1 MNALEY
7 SDISLI
13 PNYSELATRSY
24 ADTSVEFGGRRFAL
38 PVIPANMV
46 TTIGDEWVDYLA
58 KNNYFYIMH
67 RFGDSSVRNHMF
79 TRDVCRGLPY
89 ASCSVGVGNESQ
101 EWLELLS
108 RERKPDYVTIDVA
121 HGHHL
126 LVKQMIKFVR
136 KTCPK
141 AFIIAGNIATVQAA
155 ENLTEWGADAI
166 KCGIGPGKVCT
177 SFLET
182 GFHTPMFSTLLEVC
196 KSSPLPVIAD
206 GGIRHN
212 GDIAKALVA
221 GATMV
226 MAGSIFANCSDSPA
240 PINKHGKKEY
250 WGSASFA
257 QKGERNHVEGTKIE
271 MELNPLTLVEK
282 LKEIKQSLQSAISY
296 AGGSDL
302 SAFNSVKWTAA
313 TASN

>member
-1 MNALEY
+1 MKLQ
-7 SDISLI
+7 LI
-13 PNYSELATRSY
+13 PITNNETVSY
-24 ADTSVEFGGRRFAL
+24 EGNVYDLEVENDHTF
-38 PVIPANMV
+38 
-46 TTIGDEWVDYLA
+46 
-58 KNNYFYIMH
+58 
-67 RFGDSSVRNHMF
+67 
-79 TRDVCRGLPY
+79 
-89 ASCSVGVGNESQ
+89 
-101 EWLELLS
+101 
-108 RERKPDYVTIDVA
+108 
-121 HGHHL
+121 
-126 LVKQMIKFVR
+126 
-136 KTCPK
+136 
-141 AFIIAGNIATVQAA
+141 NI
-155 ENLTEWGADAI
+155 E
-166 KCGIGPGKVCT
+166 GIVVHNSVCT
-177 SFLET
+177 TRLQT

-212 GDIAKALVA
+212 GDIVKALVA

>member
-1 MNALEY
+1 MNNTLEY

-24 ADTSVEFGGRRFAL
+24 ADPSVELGGRKFVL

-46 TTIGDEWVDYLA
+46 TTIGIDWCHYLA

-67 RFGDSSVRNHMF
+67 RFGDSAARMHLMASPSLSY
-79 TRDVCRGLPY
+79 T
-89 ASCSVGVGNESQ
+89 SCSVGVGNESE
-101 EWLELLS
+101 EWLERLS
-108 RERKPDYVTIDVA
+108 RERRPDYVTIDVA

-126 LVKQMIKFVR
+126 LVKNMIKFVR

-141 AFIIAGNIATVQAA
+141 AFIIAGNIATPKAA
-155 ENLTEWGADAI
+155 SDLADWGADAV
-166 KCGIGPGKVCT
+166 KVGIGPGFVCST
-177 SFLET
+177 FLET
-182 GFHTPMFSTLLEVC
+182 GFHTPMFSTILNVCEV
-196 KSSPLPVIAD
+196 SPVPVIAD

-226 MAGSIFANCSDSPA
+226 MAGSIFASCVDSPA
-240 PINKHGKKEY
+240 PINKHGSKEY

-257 QKGERNHVEGTKIE
+257 QKGERDHIEGTKKE
-271 MELNPLTLVEK
+271 LELNPLTLKEK
-282 LKEIKQSLQSAISY
+282 LKEIQQSLQSAISY
-296 AGGSDL
+296 AGGTNL
-302 SAFNSVKWTAA
+302 SAFSGVKYV
-313 TASN
+313 SNI

>member
-1 MNALEY
+1 MSALEY

-67 RFGDSSVRNHMF
+67 RFGDPTVSMNMF
-79 TRDVCRGLPY
+79 ALNRLPY
-89 ASCSVGVGNESQ
+89 TSCSVGVGNDSQ
-101 EWLELLS
+101 EWLELLC

-121 HGHHL
+121 HGHHI
-126 LVKQMIKFVR
+126 LVKQMIAFVR
-136 KTCPK
+136 KLCPK
-141 AFIIAGNIATVQAA
+141 AFIIAGNIATAEAA
-155 ENLTEWGADAI
+155 TDLDAWGANAA
-166 KCGIGPGKVCT
+166 KVGIAGGRVCST
-177 SFLET
+177 RYET
-182 GFHTPMFSTLLEVC
+182 GFHTPAFSTLLEVC
-196 KSSPLPVIAD
+196 KYSPIPIIAD
-206 GGIRHN
+206 GAIRHN

-271 MELNPLTLVEK
+271 MELNPLTLIEK

-302 SAFNSVKWTAA
+302 SAFNSVNWTTA

>member
-1 MNALEY
+1 MSALEY

-67 RFGDSSVRNHMF
+67 RFGDPTVSMHMF
-79 TRDVCRGLPY
+79 AMDRLPY
-89 ASCSVGVGNESQ
+89 TSCSVGVGNNSE
-101 EWLELLS
+101 EWLERLC

-126 LVKQMIKFVR
+126 LVKNMIKFVR

-141 AFIIAGNIATVQAA
+141 AFIIAGNIATPLAA
-155 ENLTEWGADAI
+155 IQLDDWGADAV
-166 KCGIGPGKVCT
+166 KVGIGPGKVCST
-177 SFLET
+177 FLET
-182 GFHTPMFSTLLEVC
+182 GFHTPMFSTLNAVC
-196 KSSPLPVIAD
+196 EQSPIPVIAD
-206 GGIRHN
+206 GGIRYN

-271 MELNPLTLVEK
+271 MELNPLTLEEK